1 MFRDGFYSAGEG
13 LEALGFCSNLR
24 GGKTAANLTPNSARA
39 NAASFGLNLT
49 HKTETNLTR
58 ANLTEQNALV
68 NLSSNLRASKTAAL
82 KTLGFCQNASQIY
95 AKDKFAETSVNLTT
109 NEANSGWF
117 SRDKFNEIAV
127 RESEL
132 SGLQNANLTQI
143 KTVDIHSHLLSADV
157 KFDRFYDK
165 LALAFFAKKFDINR
179 SELIKNGFEGYK
191 SNFARLIKSSNFVQ
205 KSVVFGVDAKFDES
219 GNLVHKDKTVCASN
233 EDVFAFYEQNPNE
246 VVPFFSVNPNRKDA
260 LNLIEKYHKMG
271 FKGGKLL
278 HSYWETDLNDKR
290 YEPYFRLLSELGLP
304 LVIHVGD
311 ENSLAS
317 NKALES
323 IEQLKSPLNL
333 GCRIVCAHMGAS
345 SDGVLSMFS
354 RDPEKL
360 GANYFTL
367 LRWLREFD
375 GLYADVSALLCIN
388 KARILP
394 HLKTQTQI
402 HDKILFGTDFPVPFS
417 VILSSYDLPMRDR
430 LALNR
435 IQNPLDRYVRAMSLY
450 FGEDS
455 PIFSNYKKILGD
467 I

>member
-1 MFRDGFYSAGEG
+1 MFRDGFYSAVEG
-13 LEALGFCSNLR
+13 LDAFGFSSNLR
-24 GGKTAANLTPNSARA
+24 GGKTATNLTPSSARA
-39 NAASFGLNLT
+39 SAASFGLVAR
-49 HKTETNLTR
+49 KTETNLTR
-58 ANLTEQNALV
+58 TNLANFAVPSKQNARI
-68 NLSSNLRASKTAAL
+68 NLSSNLRTSETATSKTF
-82 KTLGFCQNASQIY
+82 GSHQNAADQIY
-95 AKDKFAETSVNLTT
+95 AKDKFAKASVNLTT
-109 NEANSGWF
+109 NEANLSGF
-117 SRDKFNEIAV
+117 SSGKFNEIAV

-132 SGLQNANLTQI
+132 SGLQNANLMQI

-304 LVIHVGD
+304 LMIHVGD
-311 ENSLAS
+311 
-317 NKALES
+317 
-323 IEQLKSPLNL
+323 
-333 GCRIVCAHMGAS
+333 
-345 SDGVLSMFS
+345 
-354 RDPEKL
+354 
-360 GANYFTL
+360 
-367 LRWLREFD
+367 
-375 GLYADVSALLCIN
+375 
-388 KARILP
+388 
-394 HLKTQTQI
+394 
-402 HDKILFGTDFPVPFS
+402 
-417 VILSSYDLPMRDR
+417 
-430 LALNR
+430 
-435 IQNPLDRYVRAMSLY
+435 
-450 FGEDS
+450 
-455 PIFSNYKKILGD
+455 
-467 I
+467 

>member
-1 MFRDGFYSAGEG
+1 MFRDGFCRAGEG
-13 LEALGFCSNLR
+13 LEALGFDVNLR
-24 GGKTAANLTPNSARA
+24 GGKTEANLTPNSARA
-39 NAASFGLNLT
+39 SAANFGFNLAR
-49 HKTETNLTR
+49 KTEAKLTR
-58 ANLTEQNALV
+58 ANLAEQNARI
-68 NLSSNLRASKTAAL
+68 NLSSNLRVSETATS
-82 KTLGFCQNASQIY
+82 KTLGSDQNTASQIY
-95 AKDKFAETSVNLTT
+95 AKDKFAKASVNLTA
-109 NEANSGWF
+109 NEVNSGGF
-117 SRDKFNEIAV
+117 SNGKFKEN
-127 RESEL
+127 S
-132 SGLQNANLTQI
+132 SGGLQNLNLTQL
-143 KTVDIHSHLLSADV
+143 KTVDIHSHLLSSEV

-165 LALAFFAKKFDINR
+165 LALTFFAKKFDINR

-205 KSVVFGVDAKFDES
+205 KSVVFGVDAKFDEG

-246 VVPFFSVNPNRKDA
+246 VMPFFSVNPNRKDA

-290 YEPYFRLLSELGLP
+290 YEPYFRLLSELRLP

-345 SDGVLSMFS
+345 SDGALTALS
-354 RDPEKL
+354 RDPEKF

-367 LRWLREFD
+367 LGWLREFD

-417 VILSSYDLPMRDR
+417 VILTSYDLPFRER

-455 PIFSNYKKILGD
+455 PIFSNYKKILGE

>member
-1 MFRDGFYSAGEG
+1 MFQDVFCRAGEG
-13 LEALGFCSNLR
+13 LEAFGFSSNLID
-24 GGKTAANLTPNSARA
+24 GKTAANLTPNSART
-39 NAASFGLNLT
+39 NSTSFDLIAR
-49 HKTETNLTR
+49 KTEINLTR
-58 ANLTEQNALV
+58 ANLAERNARI
-68 NLSSNLRASKTAAL
+68 NLSSNLRANETAAS
-82 KTLGFCQNASQIY
+82 KTLGSGQNAASQIY
-95 AKDKFAETSVNLTT
+95 AKSKRAQTRVNLTA
-109 NEANSGWF
+109 NEANLSGF
-117 SRDKFNEIAV
+117 SSGKFNE
-127 RESEL
+127 SD
-132 SGLQNANLTQI
+132 SGSLQNSNLTQI
-143 KTVDIHSHLLSADV
+143 KTVDIHSHLLSSEV

-179 SELIKNGFEGYK
+179 RELIKNGFEGYK

-205 KSVVFGVDAKFDES
+205 KSVVFGVDAKFDDS

-233 EDVFAFYEQNPNE
+233 EEVFAFYEQNPNE

-290 YEPYFRLLSELGLP
+290 YEPYFRLLSELRLP

-345 SDGVLSMFS
+345 SDGAFTALS
-354 RDPEKL
+354 RDPEKF

-367 LRWLREFD
+367 LGWLREFD

-394 HLKTQTQI
+394 HLKTQTKI

-417 VILSSYDLPMRDR
+417 VILSSYDLPFRDR

-435 IQNPLDRYVRAMSLY
+435 IQNPLDRYVCAMSLY
-450 FGEDS
+450 FGENS
-455 PIFSNYKKILGD
+455 PIFSNYKKILGE

>member
-13 LEALGFCSNLR
+13 LGAFGFGVNLR
-24 GGKTAANLTPNSARA
+24 GGKTAANSART
-39 NAASFGLNLT
+39 NAASFGLVAR
-49 HKTETNLTR
+49 KTEANLTR
-58 ANLTEQNALV
+58 ANLTEQNARV
-68 NLSSNLRASKTAAL
+68 NLSSNLRASETATSE
-82 KTLGFCQNASQIY
+82 TLGFCQNASQIY
-95 AKDKFAETSVNLTT
+95 AKDKFAETSVNLTA
-109 NEANSGWF
+109 NEANSSGF
-117 SRDKFNEIAV
+117 SRGKFNEIAV

-132 SGLQNANLTQI
+132 SGLQNANLMQI

-375 GLYADVSALLCIN
+375 GQPT
-388 KARILP
+388 K
-394 HLKTQTQI
+394 
-402 HDKILFGTDFPVPFS
+402 
-417 VILSSYDLPMRDR
+417 
-430 LALNR
+430 
-435 IQNPLDRYVRAMSLY
+435 
-450 FGEDS
+450 
-455 PIFSNYKKILGD
+455 
-467 I
+467 

>member
-1 MFRDGFYSAGEG
+1 MISSNFKKGETMFRDDFYRAGEG
-13 LEALGFCSNLR
+13 LEAFGFSSNLR
-24 GGKTAANLTPNSARA
+24 GRKTATNLTPNSARA
-39 NAASFGLNLT
+39 NLGSLAEPS
-49 HKTETNLTR
+49 K
-58 ANLTEQNALV
+58 QNARI
-68 NLSSNLRASKTAAL
+68 NLSSNLRANEIAASKTF
-82 KTLGFCQNASQIY
+82 GSRQNAADQIY
-95 AKDKFAETSVNLTT
+95 AKDKFDQTSVNLTT
-109 NEANSGWF
+109 NEANLSGF
-117 SRDKFNEIAV
+117 SSGKFNE
-127 RESEL
+127 SD
-132 SGLQNANLTQI
+132 SGSLQSSNLTQI

-179 SELIKNGFEGYK
+179 RELIKNGFEGYK

-219 GNLVHKDKTVCASN
+219 GNLAHKDKTVCASN
-233 EDVFAFYEQNPNE
+233 EDVFAFYEQNPSE

-290 YEPYFRLLSELGLP
+290 YEPYFMLLSELGLP

-345 SDGVLSMFS
+345 SDGAFTALS
-354 RDPEKL
+354 RDPEKF

-367 LRWLREFD
+367 LGWLREFD

-417 VILSSYDLPMRDR
+417 VILSSYDLPFRDR

-435 IQNPLDRYVRAMSLY
+435 IQNPLDRYVRAMSMY
-450 FGEDS
+450 FGKDS
-455 PIFSNYKKILGD
+455 PIFSNYKKILGE

>member
-1 MFRDGFYSAGEG
+1 MFRDGFYRAGEG
-13 LEALGFCSNLR
+13 WEAFGFVANLR
-24 GGKTAANLTPNSARA
+24 GGKTAANLTPNSACASAA
-39 NAASFGLNLT
+39 NSGLNLT
-49 HKTETNLTR
+49 RKTETNLTR
-58 ANLTEQNALV
+58 ANLAEQNARI
-68 NLSSNLRASKTAAL
+68 NLNSNLRANETAAS

-95 AKDKFAETSVNLTT
+95 AKDKFAKASVNLTA
-109 NEANSGWF
+109 NEANLSGF
-117 SRDKFNEIAV
+117 SSGKFNESDS
-127 RESEL
+127 ES
-132 SGLQNANLTQI
+132 LQNSNLTQI

-179 SELIKNGFEGYK
+179 RELIKNGFEGYK
-191 SNFARLIKSSNFVQ
+191 SNFTRLIKSSNFVQ
-205 KSVVFGVDAKFDES
+205 KSVVFGVDAKFDAS

-233 EDVFAFYEQNPNE
+233 EDVFAFYEQNPSE

-290 YEPYFRLLSELGLP
+290 YKPYFRLLSELRLP

-345 SDGVLSMFS
+345 SDGALSMFS
-354 RDPEKL
+354 RDPEKF

-367 LRWLREFD
+367 LGWLREFD

-417 VILSSYDLPMRDR
+417 VILSSYDLPFRDR

-455 PIFSNYKKILGD
+455 PIFSNYKKILGE